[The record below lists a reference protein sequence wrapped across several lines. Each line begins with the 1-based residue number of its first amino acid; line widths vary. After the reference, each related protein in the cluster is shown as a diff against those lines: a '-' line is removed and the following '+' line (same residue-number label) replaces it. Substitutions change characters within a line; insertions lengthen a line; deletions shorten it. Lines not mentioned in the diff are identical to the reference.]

1 MKPIADFSPLCQSF
15 FSKRLITQRKASP
28 HTISAYAQTFR
39 LLMTYAQKRLR
50 TPPSMLSLG
59 QLDAAFIAGFL
70 DSLEST
76 RSNGARSRNARLAS
90 LRSFYHYAALE
101 APQHASVIQRVLAI
115 PYKRLTRRLVNYLT
129 RPEVEAVLASVDKS
143 TWIGRRNH
151 ALLLVSMQTGLRLS
165 EITGPRQR
173 DVVLGPGAHV
183 RCEGKGRKERCTP
196 LARPTVAVLKAWI
209 KEQGDDESRFL
220 FPSSSGGRMSADA
233 VQHVLAKHVEAAR
246 ATCPSLAK
254 KHVTPHVL
262 RHTAAMEL
270 FQAGVDRSLIAIW
283 LGHESL
289 DTTQIYLDANL
300 QLKEAVLEKM
310 NPMRSKPGRYR
321 PDTASSRP
329 DESSRLAAH
338 GVLKVA
344 GQEVNGTRNLFF
356 GPTRPHTPEWHPL
369 FRGGVRF

>member
-1 MKPIADFSPLCQSF
+1 MKPTADFSALCQSF

-39 LLMTYAQKRLR
+39 LLMAYAQKRLR
-50 TPPSMLSLG
+50 TPPAMLSLG
-59 QLDAAFIAGFL
+59 QLDATLVAEFL
-70 DSLEST
+70 DDLESS
-76 RSNGARSRNARLAS
+76 RSNGARSRNARLAA

-101 APQHASVIQRVLAI
+101 APQHASIIQRVLAI

-129 RPEVEAVLASVDKS
+129 RSEVEALLASADKS

-151 ALLLVSMQTGLRLS
+151 ALLLVAMQTGLRLS
-165 EITGPRQR
+165 EITGLRQR

-196 LARPTVAVLKAWI
+196 LAKPTVVVLKAWI
-209 KEQGDDESRFL
+209 NEQGDDESRFL
-220 FPSSSGGRMSADA
+220 FPSSSGGRLSADA
-233 VQHVLAKHVEAAR
+233 VQHALAKHVAA
-246 ATCPSLAK
+246 ACSGCPSLAK

-270 FQAGVDRSLIAIW
+270 FQAGVDRALIAIW

-300 QLKEAVLEKM
+300 QLKQTILAKM
-310 NPMRSKPGRYR
+310 NPLRGKSGRYR
-321 PDTASSRP
+321 PDDQLLSY
-329 DESSRLAAH
+329 
-338 GVLKVA
+338 LK
-344 GQEVNGTRNLFF
+344 TL
-356 GPTRPHTPEWHPL
+356 
-369 FRGGVRF
+369 